1 MTDEPAEYFHKTEQP
16 KQQHFQFTFPHDDS
30 AKATSTFG
38 RPPTAART
46 FLTKSRNLSE
56 NASSHPSSKGSLQL
70 FFAPKP
76 QPNHVPER
84 VSLSNPPKPRSL
96 LGSKIPVQKSENRSG
111 SSTVQNAP
119 PPSACPTESRI
130 SSSPTHD
137 DTGPLSA
144 ASMNFSQPRFMTQK
158 NTQQL
163 PYSLPIAP
171 KHDPEDDST
180 GKFEKATPFCFFI

>member
-1 MTDEPAEYFHKTEQP
+1 MADEHFHKTEQP

-56 NASSHPSSKGSLQL
+56 NASSDPSSKGSHQL

-76 QPNHVPER
+76 QPNYVPQR
-84 VSLSNPPKPRSL
+84 VPLSNPPKPRSL
-96 LGSKIPVQKSENRSG
+96 LGSKIPVQNLENRSG
-111 SSTVQNAP
+111 SSTAQNAA
-119 PPSACPTESRI
+119 PPSTCPTEIRL
-130 SSSPTHD
+130 SSSPTRD

-144 ASMNFSQPRFMTQK
+144 ASMNFSQPRFVTQ
-158 NTQQL
+158 NNIQQL

-171 KHDPEDDST
+171 KHNPEDNST
-180 GKFEKATPFCFFI
+180 GKFEKATPFWFFV